1 MQLKTIIK
9 LKKCSMHL
17 ILMAYNCLQWIRS
30 EVHVIPSLEPLFS
43 GYDLDLDFPPKR
55 FHLTIMILEF

>member
-1 MQLKTIIK
+1 
-9 LKKCSMHL
+9 
-17 ILMAYNCLQWIRS
+17 MAYNCLQWIRS

-55 FHLTIMILEF
+55 FHLTIMISALDFIKW